1 MLPVI
6 FKTEKIIFSN
16 PNIQRNEITQYT
28 LNKAGIYGW
37 CRPDSGFGRRFG
49 LNKKNEKFYIGS
61 AIKLN
66 NRVNDY

>member
-16 PNIQRNEITQYT
+16 PNIQLNEITQYT

-37 CRPDSGFGRRFG
+37 V
-49 LNKKNEKFYIGS
+49 NTKNEKFYIG
-61 AIKLN
+61 
-66 NRVNDY
+66 YW